1 MSAPTIKYLTMT
13 DSRLIWKQGPWLQLL
28 SGTFFLCAGLLF
40 LTVVYNSL
48 FGYQATCNRA
58 GNGAVN
64 CTFQRQFFG
73 IPTSPAQEIAGITN
87 VDLEYS
93 YGDNIRNGRS
103 VSPKQIDLQTT
114 QGVVILKART
124 STVIPFINALRR
136 YIVQRRDV
144 LTLTQSS
151 SDGVLVI
158 CTVVAAVA
166 LLIGLA
172 MMLTSV
178 TLTVTLSRQDQTVT
192 IVRHGLIIHSVQQWP
207 LEDIVYAFAKTDI
220 NDNTGS
226 NARRKTTLSY
236 RPCLNF
242 KSRKPLPLTFNT
254 YSGNKGMVWSQT
266 AVDAING
273 WLRNSVST

>member
-1 MSAPTIKYLTMT
+1 MT
-13 DSRLIWKQGPWLQLL
+13 DSRLIWKKGPWLQLL
-28 SGTFFLCAGLLF
+28 SGAFFLCAGLLF

-64 CTFQRQFFG
+64 CTFHRQLFG
-73 IPTSPAQEIAGITN
+73 IPTSPAQEIAGITS
-87 VDLEYS
+87 VALEYS
-93 YGDNIRNGRS
+93 YGDDIHGRDY
-103 VSPKQIDLQTT
+103 VSPKQIDLQTK
-114 QGVVILKART
+114 QGEVILKART

-136 YIVQRRDV
+136 YIVQRRDG
-144 LTLTQSS
+144 LTLMQSS

-158 CTVVAAVA
+158 CTVVASVA

-172 MMLTSV
+172 MMLTSA
-178 TLTVTLSRQDQTVT
+178 TLTVTLSRQDQAVS
-192 IVRHGLIIHSVQQWP
+192 IVRRGLIIHSFQQWP
-207 LEDIVYAFAKTDI
+207 LENIVYAFAKTDI
-220 NDNTGS
+220 DDNTGS
-226 NARRKTTLSY
+226 NARRKITLSY